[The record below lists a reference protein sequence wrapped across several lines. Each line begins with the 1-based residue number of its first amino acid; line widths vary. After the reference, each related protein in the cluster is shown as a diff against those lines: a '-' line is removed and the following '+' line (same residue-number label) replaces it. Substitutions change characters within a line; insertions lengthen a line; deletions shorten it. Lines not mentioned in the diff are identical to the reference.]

1 MIQQKKHAQLCIGS
15 MGRICLPINLVDFY
29 GRILHTLPS
38 RCNNNGGKPGLRQFW
53 KQRGYL
59 HSSTGVSTPG
69 LLLPI
74 IREHCKKRSW
84 RENNHTSH
92 VLLPFTS
99 DCSPSSSRPPSNQK
113 YLLCRYT
120 FPLAF
125 AHINAGQ
132 LLLLTNTK
140 SLLCSLLWLLLSFL
154 LCCFL

>member
-113 YLLCRYT
+113 YLLCRYLST
-120 FPLAF
+120 GLCTYKRGPTAFVNKHKIIALFLAL
-125 AHINAGQ
+125 ALA
-132 LLLLTNTK
+132 
-140 SLLCSLLWLLLSFL
+140 
-154 LCCFL
+154 

>member
-74 IREHCKKRSW
+74 IREHCKKRSC
-84 RENNHTSH
+84 EIITLPTSFFPSPVIVH
-92 VLLPFTS
+92 LPLLDRLQIRST
-99 DCSPSSSRPPSNQK
+99 C
-113 YLLCRYT
+113 YAGT

-132 LLLLTNTK
+132 LLLLTNAK